1 VRQVRA
7 AMKFQFRDLETFIH
21 PDHIDDPSNRHVKRF
36 KSTKLT
42 KAEFSELLQ
51 ASRDA
56 GVHVFPCACFRDALL
71 FTRMPQ
77 EARRVCLEAAATAP
91 QGLSRCARLST
102 RRAST

>member
-1 VRQVRA
+1 MQVRA

-21 PDHIDDPSNRHVKRF
+21 PDHIDDPNNRHVKRF

-42 KAEFSELLQ
+42 KEEFRELLQ

-56 GVHVFPCACFRDALL
+56 GAQPPIRPPRMKRGELRDGVSA
-71 FTRMPQ
+71 Q
-77 EARRVCLEAAATAP
+77 GSSQCARR
-91 QGLSRCARLST
+91 ST